1 MTLALYLSINS
12 SIIDMVDV
20 SIVATAAA
28 DASGAT
34 VVVVV
39 VVVVVVIATEH
50 KPPTSPVEYCMHSAS
65 PLENMPSLKL
75 NVISAPTSR

>member
-1 MTLALYLSINS
+1 
-12 SIIDMVDV
+12 MVDV
-20 SIVATAAA
+20 SVVAIAAA
-28 DASGAT
+28 GASGAT

-39 VVVVVVIATEH
+39 VVVVITTEH

-75 NVISAPTSR
+75 NVISAPTSW